1 MIAPDRQG
9 MTYRPLGR
17 CGMKVSQFGL
27 GGWTTFGESVA
38 DESKVRAIIHQ
49 AYAAGINF
57 FDSAD
62 IYAKGECEKV
72 MGKALADLPR
82 HELVIS
88 SKVFFPMSDDPN
100 DRGLSRK
107 HITESIDKTLQR
119 MGLDYLDIYFC
130 HRFDEETPLA
140 ETVGVL
146 NDLIARG
153 KILYWGT
160 SEWTGVQ
167 LRKGNQACENRLLR
181 RPVVEQPQYSL
192 LARDKLEHDV
202 RPAASD
208 LGMGLVTWSPLAYG
222 ILTGK
227 YDAGVPKDSRLD
239 HLEWLR
245 EGSLTEDRIER
256 VRKFKTIADKLGA
269 SRAQVALAWAAA
281 QPGISSVIL
290 GVTSEQQLEENLG
303 ARRVKLDLEDLKAL
317 NELFPPT
324 GRLRS

>member
-1 MIAPDRQG
+1 MITPDRQS
-9 MTYRPLGR
+9 MSYRSLGR
-17 CGMKVSQFGL
+17 SGLKVSQFGL
-27 GGWTTFGESVA
+27 GGWTTFGESVG
-38 DESKVRAIIHQ
+38 DEAKVRSIIHK
-49 AYAAGINF
+49 AFSAGINF

-62 IYAKGECEKV
+62 IYAKGECEKI
-72 MGKALADLPR
+72 MGKALGDLPR

-100 DRGLSRK
+100 NRGLSRK
-107 HITESIDKTLQR
+107 HISESVDKSLQR

-130 HRFDEETPLA
+130 HRFDDETPLA

-146 NDLIARG
+146 NDLVARG

-160 SEWTGVQ
+160 SEWTGMQ

-181 RPVVEQPQYSL
+181 RLVVEQPQYSL

-202 RPAASD
+202 RPAANE
-208 LGMGLVTWSPLAYG
+208 LGLGLVTWSPLAYG

-239 HLEWLR
+239 QIEWLR
-245 EGSLTEDRIER
+245 EGSLTEDRLER
-256 VRKFKTIADKLGA
+256 VRKFKAIADKLGG
-269 SRAQVALAWAAA
+269 SRAQVALAWVAA

-290 GVTSEQQLEENLG
+290 GVTNEQQLEENLG
-303 ARRVKLDLEDLKAL
+303 ALKVKFDPDDLKKLDQ
-317 NELFPPT
+317 LFPPT